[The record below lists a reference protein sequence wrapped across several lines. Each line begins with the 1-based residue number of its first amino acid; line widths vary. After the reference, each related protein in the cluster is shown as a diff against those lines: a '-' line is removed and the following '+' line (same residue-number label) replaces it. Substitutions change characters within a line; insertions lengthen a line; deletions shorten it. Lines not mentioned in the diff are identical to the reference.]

1 MHAGFILAPPKTPE
15 EWERYHAIRKQEL
28 FDARGRDNYD
38 SNRPE
43 ERQPGNFSLLF
54 KAGDVGIG
62 TARLD
67 TRSSDMGVV
76 RLVSI
81 TRSEQSKGYGRILME
96 TLEEFAREKGF
107 SKLVLNSAQEAV
119 GFYERLGYVRES
131 WDPSELTG
139 ISANSVQ
146 MSKSLLT

>member
-1 MHAGFILAPPKTPE
+1 
-15 EWERYHAIRKQEL
+15 
-28 FDARGRDNYD
+28 
-38 SNRPE
+38 
-43 ERQPGNFSLLF
+43 
-54 KAGDVGIG
+54 
-62 TARLD
+62 
-67 TRSSDMGVV
+67 
-76 RLVSI
+76 
-81 TRSEQSKGYGRILME
+81 ME